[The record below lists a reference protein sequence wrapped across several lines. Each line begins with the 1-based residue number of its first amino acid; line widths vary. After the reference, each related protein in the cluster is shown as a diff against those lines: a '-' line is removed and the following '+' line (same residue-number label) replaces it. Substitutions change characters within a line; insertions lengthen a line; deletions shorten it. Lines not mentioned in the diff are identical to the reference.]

1 MFSLKSGKATG
12 NIYSFQFLIQNHG
25 YSFAKQEFSKSN
37 KFFFFL
43 RRKLIQALI
52 EMWYFLQVLIAVAL
66 HDLKTFLFV

>member
-1 MFSLKSGKATG
+1 MFSLKFGKATG

-37 KFFFFL
+37 KIFFL